1 MSLNAREALYAE
13 LTTNTSYLRNEFLK
27 LGKPKLILQNMDFI
41 QDVQDNLDRVL
52 DREGGNEMMRNLLT
66 EVKKANK
73 LEAFV
78 NALRKVKQDQLVEL
92 LENRYQELEK
102 EFHNLNQISE
112 GSRSSMVPVDDLV
125 SRSQNL
131 KK

>member
-1 MSLNAREALYAE
+1 
-13 LTTNTSYLRNEFLK
+13 
-27 LGKPKLILQNMDFI
+27 MDFI

-78 NALRKVKQDQLVEL
+78 NALRFVEQDHLVEL
-92 LENRYQELEK
+92 LKNRYQELEE
-102 EFHNLNQISE
+102 EFHNLNRISKE
-112 GSRSSMVPVDDLV
+112 SRSSVVPVDDLV